1 MKVCV
6 IGTGY
11 VGLVTGVCLSEIGNR
26 VLCVDNDDR
35 KVSQLRGGKVHIYE
49 EGLEELLAKN
59 LESGNLSFTDDI
71 SAAIRES
78 EIIFICVGTPPLPS
92 GKPDLSAIDEVA
104 REIGKSLN
112 GYKIILNKSTVPIGT
127 AKRIKKIINEN
138 TNPENEGFDFDI
150 VSNPEF
156 LKEGEAVKD
165 AFFPE
170 RIVIGSGSQKAIDI
184 MKKLYRPIIE
194 QDFEYAKNNSHRKE
208 KVPVVIT
215 DSVSSEFIKYASNAF
230 LATKIS
236 FINEIANVC
245 ERLGA
250 NILDVTYGM
259 GLDAR
264 IGPRFMQAGIG
275 WGGSCF
281 PKDVRALSYTAEEYG
296 SPAGILNAVIQ
307 VNNQQRFKV
316 IQKAMDFLGIID
328 DKIIGVL
335 GLSFKPNTNDTR
347 EAPSI
352 TIINKFLELGAEVRV
367 YDPVIKDYPEGLDPG
382 AIMAVDPYGALERA
396 DLMVLVTEWDEFISL
411 DFERLKN
418 IMSGPNI
425 IDGRNVLDREKLQEI
440 GFNYSGIG
448 TGTGTGTG
456 S

>member
-11 VGLVTGVCLSEIGNR
+11 VGLVSGVCFAEIGNK
-26 VLCVDNDDR
+26 VFCVDKN
-35 KVSQLRGGKVHIYE
+35 KGKIKLLKAGKVPIFE
-49 EGLEELLAKN
+49 EGLVELIKKN
-59 LESGNLSFTDDI
+59 MESGNLIFHSDTGSGI
-71 SAAIRES
+71 KES

-104 REIGKSLN
+104 KLIGRNLN
-112 GYKIILNKSTVPIGT
+112 SYKIILNKSTVPIGT
-127 AKRIKKIINEN
+127 AKRIKKIIKEN
-138 TNPENEGFDFDI
+138 QNDDNKKYDFDI

-170 RIVIGSGSQKAIDI
+170 RIVIGSESKKAIEI
-184 MKKLYRPIIE
+184 MKKLYEPIIN
-194 QDFEYAKNNSHRKE
+194 QDFNYAVNSTYK
-208 KVPVVIT
+208 KDKIPVLIT
-215 DSVSSEFIKYASNAF
+215 DSTSAELIKYASNAF

-236 FINEIANVC
+236 FVNEIANIC
-245 ERLGA
+245 ERVDA

-259 GLDAR
+259 GLDSR
-264 IGPRFMQAGIG
+264 IGSRFMKAGIG

-296 SPAGILNAVIQ
+296 SPASILNAVIQ
-307 VNNQQRFKV
+307 VNNHQRFKV
-316 IQKAMDFLGIID
+316 IQKAMDMLGIID

-347 EAPSI
+347 EAPSV

-367 YDPVIKDYPEGLDPG
+367 YDPVVKKYPDNMDKG
-382 AIMAVDPYGALERA
+382 AIMAASPYRAVKGAN
-396 DLMVLVTEWDEFISL
+396 LMVLVTEWSQFYDL
-411 DFERLKN
+411 DFKKIKN
-418 IMSGPNI
+418 LMANCNI
-425 IDGRNVLDREKLQEI
+425 IDGRNILDRQKLQKM
-440 GFNYSGIG
+440 GFKYAGIG
-448 TGTGTGTG
+448 Y
-456 S
+456 